1 MSFTESMGDPMDL
14 DDDDDEET
22 LQLKLQ
28 EIQAQLR
35 LKKLRKDKARAVQDP
50 HTSSGQTSDA
60 DNGRTSR
67 PDSASMGRPA
77 QRIKEI
83 RRTDMATRPKSQPP
97 PVEVP
102 ASPVRKAEPPPAQTS
117 PSRVLLGI
125 DKGLRGKDISLKRAP
140 SFRRSSDDPGGSP
153 GGGYLRSTRV
163 SASFDDKSRPPLSF
177 SERLKNARDEENVRQ
192 EQRQKSARARS
203 TAFNVGRE
211 EMEGYKSNATDI
223 VDDVSPKD
231 RNFTREEILGT
242 AATSK
247 SRTGYLKRSNTTS
260 SLRPSSSFTGTDR
273 ASQGSPEACNP
284 QTSFSSMTSEPAQA
298 TSNASFEP
306 YSCFHLNKRILP
318 HQIVARAITGKT
330 TYSLKDLLRHVKS
343 PDWSLPDDVVD
354 CVVFAVVASKSDPR
368 NHKPQ
373 YDAATGKMKPSDRG
387 KYMVITL
394 VDLEYEVD
402 LFLFNSGF
410 ERFWKLST
418 GTVVAILNP
427 DIMPPPPGKQD
438 TGRFSLTINSDADT
452 ILEIGSARD
461 LGYCKSVKADGK
473 LCNTWVNARRTE
485 HCEFH
490 TNTALSRTRS
500 ARMEINGASGLGHE
514 KGNHREARWLGKKQS
529 EEAVRREKVAETHGK
544 FDRESGSRYFVGGG
558 RGATTAAL
566 MDQEEAGN
574 VADTRERAEGL
585 KRRLAAQEK
594 ERDIAMKL
602 GDLGGGGLGGQYMR
616 LAGATTSASSARTS
630 SRASRVGGRMAP
642 PTASRFN
649 PDLRP
654 PARPLPGTKPN
665 DDPPP
670 RNTDAHSLGLIAPR
684 GSEYKISLSPIKRK
698 RQDSAQSSFD
708 STTNRPAVSSSSSSL
723 FSSRPQQTTSHL
735 ARSSSNRTA
744 AAGGGG
750 SNGNSGGS
758 GGFGWGTSLK
768 DKLSR
773 MRDGE
778 KLANNRPG
786 LMHVRTDSTSTI
798 TSAFRDK
805 DRSPVRKK
813 TRFVTDKGIREAGR
827 ESLPGS
833 VRPGLGALRAREVVL
848 DDDHHD
854 DDDDD
859 EEMDELVVVR

>member
-1 MSFTESMGDPMDL
+1 MGDPMDI

-35 LKKLRKDKARAVQDP
+35 LKKLRKEKARAVQDSQ
-50 HTSSGQTSDA
+50 TSSGQTSDA
-60 DNGRTSR
+60 DNGRISR
-67 PDSASMGRPA
+67 PDSASTGRPA

-83 RRTDMATRPKSQPP
+83 RRTDMASRPKSQPP

-125 DKGLRGKDISLKRAP
+125 DKGLKGKDISLKRAP

-153 GGGYLRSTRV
+153 GGGYLRSSRV
-163 SASFDDKSRPPLSF
+163 SASFDDKSRPLSF
-177 SERLKNARDEENVRQ
+177 SERLKNVRDEENARQ
-192 EQRQKSARARS
+192 EQRQKAARARS

-211 EMEGYKSNATDI
+211 EMEDYKSHATDI
-223 VDDVSPKD
+223 VDDASPRD
-231 RNFTREEILGT
+231 RNFTKEEILGT

-247 SRTGYLKRSNTTS
+247 SRTGYLQRSNTTS

-306 YSCFHLNKRILP
+306 YSCFHLKKRILP
-318 HQIVARAITGKT
+318 HQVVTRAITGKT
-330 TYSLKDLLRHVKS
+330 TYSLKDLLRQIKS

-354 CVVFAVVASKSDPR
+354 SVVFAVVASKSDPR

-387 KYMVITL
+387 KYMAITL
-394 VDLEYEVD
+394 VDLQYEVD

-438 TGRFSLTINSDADT
+438 TGRFSLAINSDADT
-452 ILEIGSARD
+452 ILEIGTARD

-490 TNTALSRTRS
+490 TNTALSRIRG
-500 ARMEINGASGLGHE
+500 ARMEINGSSGFGHE
-514 KGNHREARWLGKKQS
+514 KGNHREVKDQWWSKKKA
-529 EEAVRREKVAETHGK
+529 EEAARREKVAETHGK

-558 RGATTAAL
+558 RGVTTAAL

-574 VADTRERAEGL
+574 VAETRERAEGL
-585 KRRLAAQEK
+585 KRRLAAKEK

-602 GDLGGGGLGGQYMR
+602 GDMEGGGLGGEYMR
-616 LAGATTSASSARTS
+616 LAGTASSTSARTN
-630 SRASRVGGRMAP
+630 SRISKLGGRMAP

-670 RNTDAHSLGLIAPR
+670 RNTDAQSLGLIAPR
-684 GSEYKISLSPIKRK
+684 GSEHKIHLSPIKRK

-708 STTNRPAVSSSSSSL
+708 STANRPAASLLSSS
-723 FSSRPQQTTSHL
+723 RQANHL
-735 ARSSSNRTA
+735 ANSSSNRT
-744 AAGGGG
+744 GG
-750 SNGNSGGS
+750 SS

-768 DKLSR
+768 DKLAR

-778 KLANNRPG
+778 KLARPG
-786 LMHVRTDSTSTI
+786 FMHVRTDSTSTI

-827 ESLPGS
+827 ESLLGGDKN
-833 VRPGLGALRAREVVL
+833 VRPGLGALRAQEVVL
-848 DDDHHD
+848 DDN
-854 DDDDD
+854 DD